1 MSNGGKEK
9 EEEDYRDWK
18 EQKRERSRGEHCRE
32 GKHRNRS
39 DERGTAGRESRSKSK
54 SRTRS
59 RTKSRSRERCRKNP
73 SYRSDGVVR
82 PLTN

>member
-39 DERGTAGRESRSKSK
+39 DERGTSERESRSKSR

-59 RTKSRSRERCRKNP
+59 RSREKCRKNP
-73 SYRSDGVVR
+73 SHRRDGVER
-82 PLTN
+82 PLTNLFK